1 MGQYKERNDNRE
13 RNSNR
18 ERSGSGEVQTVVYE
32 IGQLKMLKDLDIKL
46 MADEKGYADKI
57 AHTLKNMKTA
67 QLRRFF
73 GAIKKIERTIQEEN
87 SEKAW
92 SDVEAEFYLLK
103 PKIAYA
109 KGRKLIPDEFYQ
121 VLKVSLNKIDIGSNE
136 EKIENFKRFVKF
148 LESIIAY
155 HKFYGGD

>member
-1 MGQYKERNDNRE
+1 
-13 RNSNR
+13 
-18 ERSGSGEVQTVVYE
+18 
-32 IGQLKMLKDLDIKL
+32 MLKDLDIKTI
-46 MADEKGYADKI
+46 ADENGYADKI

-73 GAIKKIERTIQEEN
+73 GAIKKIERTIEEED

-92 SDVEAEFYLLK
+92 NDVEAEFYLLK

-109 KGRKLIPDEFYQ
+109 KGRELIPDDFYQ
-121 VLKVSLNKIDIGSNE
+121 ILKVSLNKINIGSNE

-148 LESIIAY
+148 LESIVAY